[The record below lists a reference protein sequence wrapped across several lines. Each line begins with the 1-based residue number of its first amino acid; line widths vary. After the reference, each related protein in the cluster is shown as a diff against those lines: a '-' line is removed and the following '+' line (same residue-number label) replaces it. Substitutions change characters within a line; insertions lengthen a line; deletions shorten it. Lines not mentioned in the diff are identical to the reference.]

1 MSVIYVQPGRILR
14 LEGGLG
20 PLQALAVTGVLTF
33 EITTS
38 FPVSKLTLTYTIG
51 GYSPNGLKNLAPV
64 VDRVLGDQLKRLKDY
79 AEGKK

>member
-1 MSVIYVQPGRILR
+1 M
-14 LEGGLG
+14 EGGLG
-20 PLQALAVTGVLTF
+20 PFQAMAVSGALTF
-33 EITTS
+33 EITVS

-64 VDRVLGDQLKRLKDY
+64 VDRVLGDQLNRLKEY